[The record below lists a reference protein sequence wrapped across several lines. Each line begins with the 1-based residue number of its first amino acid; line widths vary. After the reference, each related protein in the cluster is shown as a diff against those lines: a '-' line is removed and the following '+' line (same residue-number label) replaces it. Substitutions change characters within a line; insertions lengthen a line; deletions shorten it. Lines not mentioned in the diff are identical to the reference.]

1 MYCCD
6 KGLDDFDIKIKT
18 DCKFIKC
25 ATLDQ
30 FNDNFIQAGKMSTR
44 KRRVDLSFDLGG
56 AERKVGKKDRG
67 FESQTLRLQLR
78 VEQLRRR
85 QRHLRRL
92 LLSFARKNWNRTDRF
107 VKKTF
112 HLVLV
117 WNCLA
122 YGYMLNLRRA
132 LWSLKFNVPVPFKQA
147 KLS

>member
-1 MYCCD
+1 MGPTGSNSMTISY
-6 KGLDDFDIKIKT
+6 KGE
-18 DCKFIKC
+18 KC
-25 ATLDQ
+25 PLEKEQ
-30 FNDNFIQAGKMSTR
+30 LI
-44 KRRVDLSFDLGG
+44 LSFDLGG

-107 VKKTF
+107 VKKSF

-117 WNCLA
+117 
-122 YGYMLNLRRA
+122 
-132 LWSLKFNVPVPFKQA
+132 
-147 KLS
+147 